1 MNFTK
6 FFFVLL
12 FLTIQFANAQETL
25 SKEIK
30 FTLNTTISEEEKIFK
45 LENLKKKYKN
55 YPNSPQKGILNSELG
70 VLYFNSNNKEY
81 AISCLKN
88 SISILKDYKKN
99 NAFLLELNRSRSNL
113 AWIYMLNKEVSKQYD
128 LLNEIIKDKAL
139 DKYTFNAKI
148 NIAIL
153 DSERGDYYL
162 ALKRL
167 DLLLLQKNDINNEII
182 IRTSIVKI
190 FALMTELDSGKTIK
204 IYESGIKKH
213 QKFVEINFKISSLD
227 NNLLFEFYNNLAN
240 IYEAW
245 GENKTALSL
254 YIKSKDFFKSQNN
267 SKDYF
272 SVLNNIGFLHA
283 KQNQLILA
291 SNCFKEIIKKSSNI
305 NQIATAYDNFA
316 YFSNIKPVEKITY
329 FQKAIQIILDK
340 EQSSFELPKLETIID
355 SGYQQDIMVYLVDLA
370 FNYVESYKNTKNKAY
385 LFKAKEVLYL
395 IDEIVS
401 VIRYESTT
409 DQSKLF
415 WIEKGVNTY
424 LLGAEVCFLLNKPD
438 EGFYFMEKNKALLL
452 QENIK
457 KYQAKLELQVPK
469 SITEKEFKLHNELL
483 TVEKKNRQ
491 FPNSVQFK
499 KAYLKKLKEYES
511 YMGFLVAK
519 YPQYARF
526 KQKIDIIPLKKVIH
540 SLDNEECFVSYILT
554 DDKGYGLFVN
564 KSEKIFY
571 AISNV
576 STLQKDIRVLKKNN
590 SQVLLDK
597 QESIQFQSTSANV
610 FKSLFPFENA
620 INKIKNKRLIIVA
633 DDSLINL
640 PFESLCVYDSKK
652 YLKNSYLINFSEISY
667 LQSFSTF
674 EKIKQW
680 KSKAS
685 KKLILTVP
693 YQFEDK
699 SLTNLSRSKEVIDK
713 LEKYTSTT
721 VLFDDA
727 ATKEKFCSLINQY
740 QIIHLNTHAGLDISD
755 QKTPWIAFR
764 NSKMTLEEL
773 YGIQNQAELVI
784 LDACKTN
791 DGQIQSGEG
800 VLSLSRGFFM
810 NGTKS
815 VLSSLWNVNEKAGN
829 EIILSFYNEL
839 EKGKTKS
846 KALQLA
852 KINYLKHHQLSEV
865 LPYHWA
871 SFVLTGDTASIE
883 LNQKWYYHN
892 YILILLAFTSI
903 IITVLLIKF
912 IFLKK

>member
-1 MNFTK
+1 MNFIK
-6 FFFVLL
+6 FFFILLL
-12 FLTIQFANAQETL
+12 FTFQYTYAQEKL

-30 FTLNTTISEEEKIFK
+30 LILNSTVSEENKIIK
-45 LENLKKKYKN
+45 LQNLQKKYIN
-55 YPNSPQKGILNSELG
+55 YSNSAEKGILNSELG
-70 VLYFNSNNKEY
+70 VLYFKKNNKKH

-88 SISILKDYKKN
+88 SISILKGYKKN
-99 NAFLLELNRSRSNL
+99 NTFLFELNRSRSNL
-113 AWIYMLNKEVSKQYD
+113 AWIFMLDKEVSKQYD

-139 DKYTFNAKI
+139 DKYTFNATI
-148 NIAIL
+148 NIASL
-153 DSERGDYYL
+153 DSERGDYFL

-167 DLLLLQKNDINNEII
+167 DLLLLQKNDINNEIT
-182 IRTSIVKI
+182 IRTNIVKI

-204 IYESGIKKH
+204 LYESAIKKH
-213 QKFVEINFKISSLD
+213 QKFVDINFKSSTLD
-227 NNLLFEFYNNLAN
+227 SKILFEFYNNLAN
-240 IYEAW
+240 IYESW
-245 GENKTALSL
+245 GENDVALNL
-254 YIKSKDFFKSQNN
+254 YIKSRDFFKSQND

-283 KQNQLILA
+283 KQNQLTLA
-291 SNCFKEIIKKSSNI
+291 SSCFKEIIKKASDI
-305 NQIATAYDNFA
+305 NQIATAYDNLA
-316 YFSNIKPVEKITY
+316 YFSKIKPVEKIFY
-329 FQKAIQIILDK
+329 FQKAIQIILEDQ
-340 EQSSFELPKLETIID
+340 QSTFKLPELEKIID
-355 SGYQQDIMVYLVDLA
+355 SGYQQDIMIYLVDLA
-370 FNYVESYKNTKNKAY
+370 SNYVESYKNTKNKMY
-385 LFKAKEVLYL
+385 LFKAKDVLYL

-424 LLGAEVCFLLNKPD
+424 LLGVEVCFLLNKPE

-457 KYQAKLELQVPK
+457 KYQAKLELEVPK
-469 SITEKEFKLHNELL
+469 KITEKEFKLHNELL
-483 TVEKKNRQ
+483 TVEKKNKQ
-491 FPNSVQFK
+491 FPNNFQFK
-499 KAYLKKLKEYES
+499 NTYLKKLKEYDNF
-511 YMGFLVAK
+511 MIFLVSK

-526 KQKIDIIPLKKVIH
+526 KQKIDIISLKKVIN
-540 SLDNEECFVSYILT
+540 SLDNEECIVSYILN
-554 DDKGYGLFVN
+554 DNKGYGLFVN
-564 KSEKIFY
+564 KTEKIFY
-571 AISNV
+571 AISDM
-576 STLQKDIRVLKKNN
+576 SKLQNEISALKKYN
-590 SQVLLDK
+590 SQVLLGK
-597 QESIQFQSTSANV
+597 QESNQFQSISVNV
-610 FKSLFPFENA
+610 FKTLFPFENA
-620 INKIKNKRLIIVA
+620 INKIKNKKLIIVA

-640 PFESLCVYDSKK
+640 PFESLCAYPKNS
-652 YLKNSYLINFSEISY
+652 LKNSYLINFSEIFY

-693 YQFEDK
+693 YQFQDK
-699 SLTNLSRSKEVIDK
+699 NLTNLSRSKEIIDK
-713 LEKYTSTT
+713 LKKYTSTT
-721 VLFDDA
+721 VLFDDD

-740 QIIHLNTHAGLDISD
+740 QIIHLNTHAGLDNSD
-755 QKTPWIAFR
+755 QIPWIAFR
-764 NSKMTLEEL
+764 NSKMNLEEL
-773 YGIQNQAELVI
+773 YGIQNKAELVI

-829 EIILSFYNEL
+829 EIIMSFYDEL

-871 SFVLTGDTASIE
+871 SFVLTGDPVSVE
-883 LNQKWYYHN
+883 LDQKWYYHN
-892 YILILLAFTSI
+892 YILILLGITSI
-903 IITVLLIKF
+903 MIAVLFIRF
-912 IFLKK
+912 IFFKKIA